1 MKTKK
6 ITRKNAGNCYQATGI
21 VKSGSMNRITTCGE
35 PAEWDYFDGSST
47 WAMPLCD
54 NCYQKRLARQE
65 VIK

>member
-6 ITRKNAGNCYQATGI
+6 IIGKTGTCYQATGI

-35 PAEWDYFDGSST
+35 PALWDYFDGSNN

-54 NCYQKRLARQE
+54 NCYQKRMG
-65 VIK
+65 VVK